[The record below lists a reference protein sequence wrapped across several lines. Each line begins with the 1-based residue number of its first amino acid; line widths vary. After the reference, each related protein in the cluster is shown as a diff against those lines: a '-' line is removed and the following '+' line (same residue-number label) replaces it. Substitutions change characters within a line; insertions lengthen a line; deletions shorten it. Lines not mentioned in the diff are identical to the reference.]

1 MKAIIKILFNKLRE
15 KFCNHFFVKNDIPY
29 VSEKGEEYIIYQCE
43 KCDYIHIPK
52 VKLKKL

>member
-15 KFCNHFFVKNDIPY
+15 KFCNHFFVKSDIPY